1 MTKFRFPEL
10 RACPQFWKTG
20 QPSSPTEDQC
30 YFFMMQFSK
39 IEGMPSIPEIWPA
52 SHPVQRKVLFW
63 GGKTQK
69 KSAKFFLQLPDTY
82 KKYILQKK
90 WSKTDIPA
98 LSSGLN
104 NLHPAIWGCHH
115 QLDDQYRNPN
125 ANNRDHLVGQLTTRC
140 CYCCWLQHIII
151 CLKKA
156 SRHLTYAALFA
167 IFWSLCVDS
176 QIQEVVIFSVS

>member
-115 QLDDQYRNPN
+115 QLDDHHRNPN
-125 ANNRDHLVGQLTTRC
+125 VNNRNHLVGHGQLTNVLGAQ
-140 CYCCWLQHIII
+140 YWIQILDDPFLAQKGPI
-151 CLKKA
+151 C
-156 SRHLTYAALFA
+156 
-167 IFWSLCVDS
+167 
-176 QIQEVVIFSVS
+176 E

>member
-125 ANNRDHLVGQLTTRC
+125 ANNRDHLVGQLTTGPGTHHHQFTWNNKNYRKTGT
-140 CYCCWLQHIII
+140 
-151 CLKKA
+151 KKQV
-156 SRHLTYAALFA
+156 TPK
-167 IFWSLCVDS
+167 
-176 QIQEVVIFSVS
+176 

>member
-115 QLDDQYRNPN
+115 QLYIIG
-125 ANNRDHLVGQLTTRC
+125 LGQG
-140 CYCCWLQHIII
+140 
-151 CLKKA
+151 
-156 SRHLTYAALFA
+156 
-167 IFWSLCVDS
+167 CVTSSDS
-176 QIQEVVIFSVS
+176 QVVDYSKRVAHHNYIGQGRGSAEERKQVIEAVGCSSALPPVSDTIFLILHG

>member
-69 KSAKFFLQLPDTY
+69 KSAKFCLQLPDTY

-90 WSKTDIPA
+90 WSKTVIPA
-98 LSSGLN
+98 LSSGQH
-104 NLHPAIWGCHH
+104 NLQTLIGGCHH
-115 QLDDQYRNPN
+115 QLDVSSSGRPTKYAQTPGAQHSRWLITKTAPQISKTVPNP
-125 ANNRDHLVGQLTTRC
+125 
-140 CYCCWLQHIII
+140 
-151 CLKKA
+151 
-156 SRHLTYAALFA
+156 
-167 IFWSLCVDS
+167 
-176 QIQEVVIFSVS
+176 